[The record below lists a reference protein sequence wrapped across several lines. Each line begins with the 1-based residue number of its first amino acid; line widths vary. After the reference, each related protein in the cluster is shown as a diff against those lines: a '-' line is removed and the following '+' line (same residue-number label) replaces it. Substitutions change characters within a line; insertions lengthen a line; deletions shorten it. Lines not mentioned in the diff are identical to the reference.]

1 VGLKKNKNI
10 YTNTTIKKKKIEPG
24 TSGSILATWE
34 AETRTIIVLGQAGI
48 FFITSNLQ
56 NNQSKMD

>member
-34 AETRTIIVLGQAGI
+34 AETRTIIVLGQAGDI
-48 FFITSNLQ
+48 FHYI
-56 NNQSKMD
+56 QSSK